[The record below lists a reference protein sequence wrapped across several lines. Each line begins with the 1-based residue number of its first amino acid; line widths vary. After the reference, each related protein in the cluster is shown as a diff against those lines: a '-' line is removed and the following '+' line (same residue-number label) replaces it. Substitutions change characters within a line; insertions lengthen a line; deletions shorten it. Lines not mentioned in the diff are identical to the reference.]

1 MTIQKIVITNG
12 DNHNKMKQRAAI
24 TKLVHQKVRQVL
36 QSVTV
41 ITFKMRRNNF
51 S

>member
-12 DNHNKMKQRAAI
+12 DNHNKMKQKVAI
-24 TKLVHQKVRQVL
+24 TKLVHQKLRQVL

-41 ITFKMRRNNF
+41 ISFKVRCNNF